1 MSEAFKKVF
10 KIFTM
15 TRNFANCVINMCSKF
30 NLIKDNIEAVK
41 RKKQVWE
48 NDKSENEN
56 KDKLY
61 NEYKTA
67 YKFAKKILKS
77 LLDEVDESFENMWLQ
92 FKINCAGRQTH
103 ATIQVLDA
111 YFRSNF
117 RRGIGNIESFIQQ
130 LNLIYNR
137 LIKNKTNDHNQVN
150 LFTLYDRFFEN
161 YKIFNKEAKSL
172 VTGSTD
178 LEVEK
183 KTEKNTKKDKTR
195 KKNNK
200 NKEEKKNLSLN
211 QNKYKSP
218 GQATPPSAWNM
229 NELEKNHPDTQNF
242 LKSNQKVREWWM
254 SKLNKSGVLNN
265 VTKVLILTTYDNA
278 EMFKKITKNCL
289 ESLRN
294 FMIKIINMLY
304 PNLEY
309 ELTNFVKPI
318 CSIVSCA
325 KKLYSGYSLKQI
337 QNLLDI
343 FNVNDEFKTKLNN
356 YKKEKS
362 IKDIPSPPEKT
373 KCSRYISWLNSKET
387 EGLENSILKLQSAKE
402 ISLKLHE
409 AIKDYTLINHDQKSE
424 YCSKLVGNL
433 KNALGILQRKL
444 NDFPAW
450 TQSANAQKWLPHPLT
465 GKFGLSN
472 LLKRTT
478 LLTESKDILI
488 RVAFM
493 IENAKLTKKD
503 GVENQLIY
511 EIMPDQRED
520 ILLYLDKLKYL
531 MDKFDGMAGDPYAE

>member
-1 MSEAFKKVF
+1 MSEGFNKAL
-10 KIFTM
+10 KIFNM
-15 TRNFANCVINMCSKF
+15 KKKFANCVINMCSKF
-30 NLIKDNIEAVK
+30 GLINDNIEAVK
-41 RKKQVWE
+41 RKKQIWE
-48 NDKSENEN
+48 DYKSENEN
-56 KDKLY
+56 KEKLY

-92 FKINCAGRQTH
+92 YKINCASRQAH
-103 ATIQVLDA
+103 ATIQGLNA
-111 YFRSNF
+111 YLRGNAK
-117 RRGIGNIESFIQQ
+117 GIGNIESFIQQ
-130 LNLIYNR
+130 VNLIYNR

-150 LFTLYDRFFEN
+150 LFTLYDRFFEI
-161 YKIFNKEAKSL
+161 YKISTKEAKSL

-218 GQATPPSAWNM
+218 GQAPHPSDWDM
-229 NELEKNHPDTQNF
+229 NELEKNHPDTQKF

-254 SKLNKSGVLNN
+254 SKLNKSELLNN
-265 VTKVLILTTYDNA
+265 ITKVLILTTYNNI
-278 EMFKKITKNCL
+278 EMFKKRKKNPL
-289 ESLRN
+289 ESLRK

-318 CSIVSCA
+318 CSLVSCA

-343 FNVNDEFKTKLNN
+343 FDVDGELKTKLNN

-373 KCSRYISWLNSKET
+373 TCSRYISWLNSKET
-387 EGLENSILKLQSAKE
+387 QGLEQSILKLQSAKE
-402 ISLKLHE
+402 ISRNLYD
-409 AIKDYTLINHDQKSE
+409 AINYTLINHDQKLK
-424 YCSKLVGNL
+424 YCSDLAKNL
-433 KNALGILQRKL
+433 KNALDTLQRKL
-444 NDFPAW
+444 NDFPVW
-450 TQSANAQKWLPHPLT
+450 TRSASVQKWLPHPLT

-478 LLTESKDILI
+478 LLKDSKDILI

-493 IENAKLTKKD
+493 IEKAKLKTHVDEQNKR
-503 GVENQLIY
+503 IT
-511 EIMPDQRED
+511 EIEPDQRED
-520 ILLYLDKLKYL
+520 ILLYFNKLKYL
-531 MDKFDGMAGDPYAE
+531 TDKFDGMAGDPYAE